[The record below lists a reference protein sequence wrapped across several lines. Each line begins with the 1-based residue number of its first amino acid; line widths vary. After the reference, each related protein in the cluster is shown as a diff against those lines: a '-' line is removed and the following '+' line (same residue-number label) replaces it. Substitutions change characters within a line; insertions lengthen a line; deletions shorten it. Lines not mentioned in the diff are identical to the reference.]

1 VFNCVVALPAKINYN
16 SMNKKIRILLVE
28 DDPNFGSILK
38 SYLELA
44 DYEVILKQDGKQG
57 LTCFKNNSFGL
68 CILDIMMPEMDGF
81 TLATEIKKIDG
92 KVPVIFLTAK
102 TLKEDVIEGF
112 RIGADDFLTKPFD
125 SEVLLYKISA
135 ILKRKN
141 SGETDHEEEIADIS
155 IGNFQFNYRLRKL
168 SNNKQTFT
176 LSPKESGLLLMFC
189 KTKDGILS
197 RSDALN
203 KIWGAD
209 NYFTARS
216 MDVFIA
222 RLRKYLKDDPS
233 VEIINIHGNG
243 FRLVIG

>member
-1 VFNCVVALPAKINYN
+1 MP
-16 SMNKKIRILLVE
+16 KKIKILLVE

-44 DYEVILKQDGKQG
+44 DYEIMLKQDGKQG
-57 LTCFKNNSFGL
+57 LTCFRNNSFDL

-81 TLATEIKKIDG
+81 TLAIEIKKIND
-92 KVPVIFLTAK
+92 KVPLIFLTAK

-141 SGETDHEEEIADIS
+141 HGEVDHEDDNTDIS
-155 IGNFQFNYRLRKL
+155 IGSYQFNYRLRKL
-168 SNNKQTFT
+168 SNDKQTYT
-176 LSPKESGLLLMFC
+176 LSPKESGLLNMLC
-189 KTKDGILS
+189 KAKDGILT

-222 RLRKYLKDDPS
+222 RLRKYLKDDPR

-243 FRLVIG
+243 FRLVLG

>member
-1 VFNCVVALPAKINYN
+1 MLTTVNSI
-16 SMNKKIRILLVE
+16 SMNKKTKILLVE

-44 DYEVILKQDGKQG
+44 DYEVVLKQDGKQG
-57 LTCFKNNSFGL
+57 LTCFRNNSFEL

-81 TLATEIKKIDG
+81 TLAIEIKKLDD

-135 ILKRKN
+135 ILKRKY
-141 SGETDHEEEIADIS
+141 SGEADHEEDNTDIC
-155 IGNFQFNYRLRKL
+155 IGSFHFNYRLRKL
-168 SNNKQTFT
+168 SNINQTYT
-176 LSPKESGLLLMFC
+176 LSPKESGLLNMLC
-189 KTKDGILS
+189 KAKDGILS

>member
-1 VFNCVVALPAKINYN
+1 MNFSDRVLYKK
-16 SMNKKIRILLVE
+16 MNKKTKILLVE

-44 DYEVILKQDGKQG
+44 DYEVVLKQDGKKG
-57 LTCFKNNSFGL
+57 LTCFRNNSFDL

-81 TLATEIKKIDG
+81 TLAMEIKKLNDI
-92 KVPVIFLTAK
+92 VPLIFLTAK

-135 ILKRKN
+135 ILKRKS
-141 SGETDHEEEIADIS
+141 SGESDQDEDYADINLGS
-155 IGNFQFNYRLRKL
+155 YTFNFRLRKL
-168 SNNKQTFT
+168 TNGKQTYT
-176 LSPKESGLLLMFC
+176 LSPKESGLLNMLC
-189 KTKDGILS
+189 KARDGILS

-243 FRLVIG
+243 FRLVVG